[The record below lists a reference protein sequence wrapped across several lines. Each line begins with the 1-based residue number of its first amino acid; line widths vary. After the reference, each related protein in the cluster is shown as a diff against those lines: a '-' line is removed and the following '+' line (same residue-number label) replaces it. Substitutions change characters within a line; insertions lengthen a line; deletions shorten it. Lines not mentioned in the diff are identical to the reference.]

1 MKVKTAFDLN
11 GVKSDINRGLLHI
24 RDIEMCLMSQS
35 RLPSTQDPVV
45 IIILAIVPAK
55 LFVVLSKC
63 RDDDN
68 PKSKEGCQ

>member
-1 MKVKTAFDLN
+1 MKIKTAFDLN
-11 GVKSDINRGLLHI
+11 GVKSDRGLLNV
-24 RDIEMCLMSQS
+24 RDIEMFLMSQS

-55 LFVVLSKC
+55 LFVVLFKC

-68 PKSKEGCQ
+68 PKSKQGCQ

>member
-11 GVKSDINRGLLHI
+11 GVKYDINRGLLHV
-24 RDIEMCLMSQS
+24 RDIEMCSMSQS

-55 LFVVLSKC
+55 
-63 RDDDN
+63 
-68 PKSKEGCQ
+68 